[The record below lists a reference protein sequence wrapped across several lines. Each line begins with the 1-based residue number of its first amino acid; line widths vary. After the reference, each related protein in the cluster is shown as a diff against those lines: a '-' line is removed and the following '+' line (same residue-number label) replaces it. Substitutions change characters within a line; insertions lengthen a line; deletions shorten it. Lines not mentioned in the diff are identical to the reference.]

1 MGMHRPGKLACPLFN
16 SLYFTDGALAK
27 HFFFY
32 LIPVAGS
39 VPAVAVKSEA
49 LNGSLSSLIEESW
62 PVCAGWKAAP
72 NGCRHSFED
81 LKETKENN
89 YGDSLGFQLA
99 I

>member
-1 MGMHRPGKLACPLFN
+1 MEHWQNIF
-16 SLYFTDGALAK
+16 
-27 HFFFY
+27 FFFY